1 MNYVEKAKELIIKN
15 WGIVLVLGTLLL
27 YILIKSLLPGKQYDW
42 INLLFG
48 AIIFFE
54 IISLVILE
62 IKHGV
67 KTSGWKHEIVDTLIA
82 IGIAIAI
89 WFGAQAILGTSSPI
103 SGVVSCSM
111 LPELERGDFVV
122 VQGGEIE
129 VSEVELTEAE
139 LYQITNGPFVARSE
153 GIEQSYSRPFHTY
166 CLCNPRDET
175 CIEFMNSEADFYET
189 AGPATYH
196 HTWCDVDYTTGQM
209 PERMRCVDYVEI
221 KGKRF
226 YMADEANNVIVYNSR
241 STDLYSRVG
250 DIVHRSVARLKV
262 DDKVYYLTGGDNNP
276 VLDNQ
281 VYECSTGMGNQPVLE
296 RNVKGKV
303 IIRIPY
309 LGYLKLFISGFWS
322 EDEQCSW
329 ILER

>member
-42 INLLFG
+42 INLFFG

-67 KTSGWKHEIVDTLIA
+67 KTSGWKHEIIDTLIA

-111 LPELERGDFVV
+111 LPELERGDFVI

-129 VSEVELTEAE
+129 VSEVEITEAE
-139 LYQITNGPFVARSE
+139 LYQITNGPYVARSE
-153 GIEQSYSRPFHTY
+153 GIEQSYPLPFHRY

-175 CIEFMNSEADFYET
+175 C
-189 AGPATYH
+189 
-196 HTWCDVDYTTGQM
+196 CDVDYITGKM

-226 YMADEANNVIVYNSR
+226 YMTDEANNVIVYNSR

-276 VLDNQ
+276 ALDNQ
-281 VYECSTGMGNQPVLE
+281 VYECSTGIGNQPVLE